1 MKKSEI
7 AQELLRTVPRPRLIA
22 AIGSVLAR
30 RQRRAAQ
37 LPDDT
42 LMEVDVNVEAF
53 VATCSVRQLRLLR
66 EIALSLDIEAEGRL
80 Q

>member
-1 MKKSEI
+1 MKKSEL
-7 AQELLRTVPRPRLIA
+7 AQDLLRTVPRPRLVA

-37 LPDDT
+37 LPDDA
-42 LMEVDVNVEAF
+42 MVSIDVNVEAF
-53 VATCSVRQLRLLR
+53 LATCSARQLRMLR
-66 EIALSLDIEAEGRL
+66 EIALSLEIEAEGRL